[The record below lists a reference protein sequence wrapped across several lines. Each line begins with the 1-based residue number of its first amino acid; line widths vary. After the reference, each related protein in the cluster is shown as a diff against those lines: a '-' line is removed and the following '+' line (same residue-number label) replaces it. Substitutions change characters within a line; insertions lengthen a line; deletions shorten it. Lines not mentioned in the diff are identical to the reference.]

1 MNPKQRMCDEI
12 VTHFC
17 HASQMGFG
25 DHLCKLA
32 THGYEGIELRCR
44 YNPEDPD
51 AEPSNWGRH
60 LTDVS
65 PDNIAAK
72 AAQIRD
78 LSQQTGVR
86 VCALAPNFTCD
97 QTEIID
103 KIFNGA
109 LAIDPDN
116 PPLIRIGAQ
125 RHDRSRPYLPQFL
138 DARAGFA
145 HLVERAHDCGVKI
158 IYEIH
163 VGTIAVSASRAI
175 ELLNNF
181 DPNHIGAIF
190 DVPNMI
196 RVGLEDSKM
205 GLELLGPYLAHV
217 HIGNAT
223 PVQTQRDATGS
234 MHWQWGFLRPA
245 RRHGRYPPNR
255 PRPQGRGVSGLH
267 LARRIWPGRRRR
279 EDQRRRGVFEGVDG
293 VGPPAQP
300 PSVRRKT
307 EDGSL
312 ATSGVQLP

>member
-1 MNPKQRMCDEI
+1 MKLSLTSVMLPRWDLE
-12 VTHFC
+12 TTF
-17 HASQMGFG
+17 A
-25 DHLCKLA
+25 KLA
-32 THGYEGIELRCR
+32 AHGYEGIELRCR
-44 YNPEDPD
+44 YNPEYPD

-138 DARAGFA
+138 DARTGFA
-145 HLVERAHDCGVKI
+145 HLVERARDCGVKI

-234 MHWQWGFLRPA
+234 MHWQWDFCDLREGMA
-245 RRHGRYPPNR
+245 DI
-255 PRPQGRGVSGLH
+255 PQIIQDLKDVGYQGYISLEEFGPGDDEKKISG
-267 LARRIWPGRRRR
+267 
-279 EDQRRRGVFEGVDG
+279 EGAYLKELMG
-293 VGPPAQP
+293 
-300 PSVRRKT
+300 
-307 EDGSL
+307 
-312 ATSGVQLP
+312 

>member
-1 MNPKQRMCDEI
+1 MKLSLTSVMLPRWDLE
-12 VTHFC
+12 TTF
-17 HASQMGFG
+17 A
-25 DHLCKLA
+25 KLA

-234 MHWQWGFLRPA
+234 MHWQWDFCDLREGMA
-245 RRHGRYPPNR
+245 DI
-255 PRPQGRGVSGLH
+255 PQIIQDLKDVGYQGYISLEEFGPGDDEKKISG
-267 LARRIWPGRRRR
+267 
-279 EDQRRRGVFEGVDG
+279 EGAYLKELIG
-293 VGPPAQP
+293 
-300 PSVRRKT
+300 
-307 EDGSL
+307 
-312 ATSGVQLP
+312 

>member
-1 MNPKQRMCDEI
+1 MKLSLTSVMLPRWDLE
-12 VTHFC
+12 TTF
-17 HASQMGFG
+17 A
-25 DHLCKLA
+25 KLA

-44 YNPEDPD
+44 YNPEDPE

-103 KIFNGA
+103 KIFKGA

-138 DARAGFA
+138 DARMGFA
-145 HLVERAHDCGVKI
+145 HLVERARDCGVKI

-234 MHWQWGFLRPA
+234 MHWQWDFCDLRA
-245 RRHGRYPPNR
+245 GMADI
-255 PRPQGRGVSGLH
+255 PQIIQDLKDVGYQGYISLEEFG
-267 LARRIWPGRRRR
+267 PGDD
-279 EDQRRRGVFEGVDG
+279 EEKISSEGAYLKELIG
-293 VGPPAQP
+293 
-300 PSVRRKT
+300 
-307 EDGSL
+307 
-312 ATSGVQLP
+312 

>member
-1 MNPKQRMCDEI
+1 MKLSLTSVMLPRWDLE
-12 VTHFC
+12 TTF
-17 HASQMGFG
+17 A
-25 DHLCKLA
+25 KLA
-32 THGYEGIELRCR
+32 AHGYEGIELRCR

-145 HLVERAHDCGVKI
+145 HLVERARDSGIKI

-234 MHWQWGFLRPA
+234 MHWQWDFCDLREGMA
-245 RRHGRYPPNR
+245 DI
-255 PRPQGRGVSGLH
+255 PQIIQDLKDVGYQGYISLEEFGPGDDEKKISG
-267 LARRIWPGRRRR
+267 
-279 EDQRRRGVFEGVDG
+279 EGAYLKELMG
-293 VGPPAQP
+293 
-300 PSVRRKT
+300 
-307 EDGSL
+307 
-312 ATSGVQLP
+312 

>member
-1 MNPKQRMCDEI
+1 M
-12 VTHFC
+12 
-17 HASQMGFG
+17 
-25 DHLCKLA
+25 KLSLTSVMLPRWDLETTFA
-32 THGYEGIELRCR
+32 KLQQHGYDGIELRCR

-51 AEPSNWGRH
+51 AEPANWGRH

-65 PDNIAAK
+65 PDNILDK

-97 QTEIID
+97 QTEVID
-103 KIFNGA
+103 KIFKGA
-109 LAIDPDN
+109 RAIDPDN

-125 RHDRSRPYLPQFL
+125 RHDRSLPYLPQFL

-145 HLVERAHDCGVKI
+145 HLVERAREFGVKI

-175 ELLNNF
+175 ELLKNL

-217 HIGNAT
+217 HIGNAK
-223 PVQTQRDATGS
+223 PVQTRRDATGS
-234 MHWQWGFLRPA
+234 LHWQWDFCDLREGMA
-245 RRHGRYPPNR
+245 DI
-255 PRPQGRGVSGLH
+255 PQIIQDLKDVGYRGYLSLEEFG
-267 LARRIWPGRRRR
+267 PGDD
-279 EDQRRRGVFEGVDG
+279 EEKISNEGAYLKELMG
-293 VGPPAQP
+293 
-300 PSVRRKT
+300 
-307 EDGSL
+307 
-312 ATSGVQLP
+312 

>member
-1 MNPKQRMCDEI
+1 MKLSLTSVMLPRWDLE
-12 VTHFC
+12 TTF
-17 HASQMGFG
+17 A
-25 DHLCKLA
+25 KLA
-32 THGYEGIELRCR
+32 AHGYEGIELRCR
-44 YNPEDPD
+44 YNPEDPN
-51 AEPSNWGRH
+51 AELSNWGRH

-65 PDNIAAK
+65 PDNILDK

-78 LSQQTGVR
+78 LSEQTGVR

-97 QTEIID
+97 QTETID
-103 KIFNGA
+103 KIFKGA

-138 DARAGFA
+138 DARTGFA
-145 HLVERAHDCGVKI
+145 HLVERARDCGVKI

-175 ELLNNF
+175 ELLKNL

-234 MHWQWGFLRPA
+234 MHWQWDFCDLREGMA
-245 RRHGRYPPNR
+245 DI
-255 PRPQGRGVSGLH
+255 PQILQDLKDVGYQGYISLEEFGPGDDEEKISSEGAYLKTLISG
-267 LARRIWPGRRRR
+267 
-279 EDQRRRGVFEGVDG
+279 EM
-293 VGPPAQP
+293 
-300 PSVRRKT
+300 
-307 EDGSL
+307 
-312 ATSGVQLP
+312 

>member
-1 MNPKQRMCDEI
+1 MNLSLTSVMLPRWDLE
-12 VTHFC
+12 TTF
-17 HASQMGFG
+17 A
-25 DHLCKLA
+25 KLA
-32 THGYEGIELRCR
+32 AHGYDGIELRCR

-65 PDNIAAK
+65 PDNILDK

-78 LSQQTGVR
+78 LSQRTGVR

-103 KIFNGA
+103 KIFKGA
-109 LAIDPDN
+109 LAIDPDD

-125 RHDRSRPYLPQFL
+125 RHDRSSPYLPQFL

-145 HLVERAHDCGVKI
+145 HLVERARDSGVKI

-175 ELLNNF
+175 ELLKNF
-181 DPNHIGAIF
+181 DPDHIGAIF

-234 MHWQWGFLRPA
+234 MHWQWDFCDLREGIA
-245 RRHGRYPPNR
+245 DI
-255 PRPQGRGVSGLH
+255 PQIIQDLKDVGYRGYLSLEEFGPGDDEEKISG
-267 LARRIWPGRRRR
+267 
-279 EDQRRRGVFEGVDG
+279 EGAYLKELMG
-293 VGPPAQP
+293 Q
-300 PSVRRKT
+300 
-307 EDGSL
+307 
-312 ATSGVQLP
+312 

>member
-1 MNPKQRMCDEI
+1 MKLSLTSVMLPRWDLE
-12 VTHFC
+12 TTF
-17 HASQMGFG
+17 A
-25 DHLCKLA
+25 KLA

-145 HLVERAHDCGVKI
+145 HLVERARDCGVKI

-234 MHWQWGFLRPA
+234 MHWQWDFCDLREGMA
-245 RRHGRYPPNR
+245 DI
-255 PRPQGRGVSGLH
+255 PQIIQDLKDVGYQGYISLEEFGPGDDEKKISG
-267 LARRIWPGRRRR
+267 
-279 EDQRRRGVFEGVDG
+279 EGAYLKELMG
-293 VGPPAQP
+293 
-300 PSVRRKT
+300 
-307 EDGSL
+307 
-312 ATSGVQLP
+312 

>member
-1 MNPKQRMCDEI
+1 MKLSLTSVMLPRWDLE
-12 VTHFC
+12 TTF
-17 HASQMGFG
+17 A
-25 DHLCKLA
+25 KLA

-103 KIFNGA
+103 KIFKGA
-109 LAIDPDN
+109 LAIDPDD

-138 DARAGFA
+138 DARMGFA

-175 ELLNNF
+175 ELLDNF

-234 MHWQWGFLRPA
+234 MHWQWDFCDLREGMA
-245 RRHGRYPPNR
+245 DI
-255 PRPQGRGVSGLH
+255 PQIIQDLKDVGYQGYISLEEFG
-267 LARRIWPGRRRR
+267 PGDD
-279 EDQRRRGVFEGVDG
+279 EEKISSEG
-293 VGPPAQP
+293 AYL
-300 PSVRRKT
+300 KALM
-307 EDGSL
+307 E
-312 ATSGVQLP
+312 